1 MGVMRSLIQSVT
13 WLLLMGTLGYGAR
26 LEAAQG
32 KGVVT
37 AERVNL
43 RTRAS
48 LYDSQAF
55 AKVNT
60 GDSLVI
66 LEQIEVNS
74 PSSEGPS
81 QWLRVSVPK
90 EILLWISSKYVDKP
104 SGSVTVNRLNIR
116 VGPGV
121 EHQVIGQLMQ
131 GDVITP
137 VKEAGDWVG
146 IEPPEQAVAY
156 IASQFVELQ
165 TPEEVVQETPA
176 ELPAENSELSP
187 DSETPLLIVDD
198 PQGDGSQVLQAT
210 VSGNQPDE
218 SPATGQDPSNLTP
231 SVSENRPEEAL
242 TQDNLPESTQQE
254 NPPVTENAD
263 AVAPAPVVGEEL
275 TSEDDKI
282 LSERLKRIVT
292 REGIVKRSRSIQAPT
307 YHRLEDPTTHRT
319 MNYLYTGK
327 LHLNR
332 DPKASD
338 LKPYEQFRIRVTGQE
353 SVDPEWPSIP
363 VIEIETLR
371 LVD

>member
-1 MGVMRSLIQSVT
+1 MQSVT
-13 WLLLMGTLGYGAR
+13 WLLLMGTLGYGVR
-26 LEAAQG
+26 VEAAQG

-74 PSSEGPS
+74 PSSEGLS
-81 QWLRVSVPK
+81 QWLRVGVPK
-90 EILLWISSKYVDKP
+90 HIPLWISSKYVDKP

-131 GDVITP
+131 GDVITS

-165 TPEEVVQETPA
+165 TPKRKFRRRPRSHLRKTLSFPLAQRRPSSSSTILKEKAVRCCRQRFQAISPMIVQ
-176 ELPAENSELSP
+176 
-187 DSETPLLIVDD
+187 
-198 PQGDGSQVLQAT
+198 
-210 VSGNQPDE
+210 
-218 SPATGQDPSNLTP
+218 
-231 SVSENRPEEAL
+231 AL
-242 TQDNLPESTQQE
+242 
-254 NPPVTENAD
+254 V
-263 AVAPAPVVGEEL
+263 
-275 TSEDDKI
+275 
-282 LSERLKRIVT
+282 RI
-292 REGIVKRSRSIQAPT
+292 
-307 YHRLEDPTTHRT
+307 H
-319 MNYLYTGK
+319 
-327 LHLNR
+327 
-332 DPKASD
+332 
-338 LKPYEQFRIRVTGQE
+338 
-353 SVDPEWPSIP
+353 
-363 VIEIETLR
+363 
-371 LVD
+371 

>member
-1 MGVMRSLIQSVT
+1 
-13 WLLLMGTLGYGAR
+13 MGTLGYGAR
-26 LEAAQG
+26 VEAAQG

-81 QWLRVSVPK
+81 QWLRVGVPK
-90 EILLWISSKYVDKP
+90 QIPLWISSKYVDKP

-131 GDVITP
+131 GDVITT

-165 TPEEVVQETPA
+165 TSEKEVQEPPGKSPTQ
-176 ELPAENSELSP
+176 STELSTG
-187 DSETPLLIVDD
+187 SETPLLIVDN
-198 PQGDGSQVLQAT
+198 PQGESSQVLLAT
-210 VSGNQPDE
+210 VSGNQPDD
-218 SPATGQDPSNLTP
+218 SPGTGLHPSNLRP
-231 SVSENRPEEAL
+231 SVNENRPEEAS
-242 TQDNLPESTQQE
+242 TQENLSVSIQQE
-254 NPPVTENAD
+254 NLPVTENAVT
-263 AVAPAPVVGEEL
+263 VAPVPVVGEEL
-275 TSEDDKI
+275 TSEDDET

-307 YHRLEDPTTHRT
+307 YHRLEDPMTHRT

-332 DPKASD
+332 DPMASD

>member
-1 MGVMRSLIQSVT
+1 
-13 WLLLMGTLGYGAR
+13 MGTLGYGAR
-26 LEAAQG
+26 VEAAQG

-81 QWLRVSVPK
+81 QWLRVGVPK
-90 EILLWISSKYVDKP
+90 QIPLWISSKYVDKP

-131 GDVITP
+131 GDVITT

-165 TPEEVVQETPA
+165 TSEKEVQEPSGKSPTQ
-176 ELPAENSELSP
+176 STELSTG
-187 DSETPLLIVDD
+187 SETPLLIVDN
-198 PQGDGSQVLQAT
+198 PQGESSQVLLAT
-210 VSGNQPDE
+210 VSGNQPDD
-218 SPATGQDPSNLTP
+218 SPGTGLHPSNLRP
-231 SVSENRPEEAL
+231 SVNENRPEEAS
-242 TQDNLPESTQQE
+242 TQENLSVSIQQE
-254 NPPVTENAD
+254 NLPVTENAVT
-263 AVAPAPVVGEEL
+263 VAPVPAVGEEL
-275 TSEDDKI
+275 TSEDDET

-307 YHRLEDPTTHRT
+307 YHRLEDPMTHRT

-332 DPKASD
+332 DPMASD

>member
-1 MGVMRSLIQSVT
+1 MGVMRSLMQSVT

-26 LEAAQG
+26 VEAAQG

-81 QWLRVSVPK
+81 QWLRVGVPK
-90 EILLWISSKYVDKP
+90 QIPLWISSKYIDKP

-146 IEPPEQAVAY
+146 IEPPQQAVAY

-165 TPEEVVQETPA
+165 TSEKEVQEPSARSPTQ
-176 ELPAENSELSP
+176 STELSTG
-187 DSETPLLIVDD
+187 SETPLLIVDN
-198 PQGDGSQVLQAT
+198 PQGESSQVLLAT
-210 VSGNQPDE
+210 VSGNQPDD
-218 SPATGQDPSNLTP
+218 STGTGLHPSNLRP
-231 SVSENRPEEAL
+231 SVNENRPEEASI
-242 TQDNLPESTQQE
+242 QENLSVSIQQE
-254 NPPVTENAD
+254 NLPVTENAVT
-263 AVAPAPVVGEEL
+263 VAPVTAVGEEL
-275 TSEDDKI
+275 TSEDDET

-307 YHRLEDPTTHRT
+307 YHRLEDPMTHRT

-332 DPKASD
+332 DPMASD

>member
-1 MGVMRSLIQSVT
+1 M
-13 WLLLMGTLGYGAR
+13 R

-60 GDSLVI
+60 GDFLVI

-74 PSSEGPS
+74 ASSDSPS
-81 QWLRVSVPK
+81 QWLRVGVPK
-90 EILLWISSKYVDKP
+90 HIPLWISSKYVEKP

-121 EHQVIGQLMQ
+121 EHQIIGQLMQ

-156 IASQFVELQ
+156 VASQFVELQ
-165 TPEEVVQETPA
+165 TPEEEVQEAPVESPA
-176 ELPAENSELSP
+176 KSNELSTG
-187 DSETPLLIVDD
+187 SQTPLLIVDD
-198 PQGDGSQVLQAT
+198 PQGESSQVLQAT
-210 VSGNQPDE
+210 VSGNQPDD
-218 SPATGQDPSNLTP
+218 SPSTSQDPSNLTS
-231 SVSENRPEEAL
+231 SVSENRPEEAT
-242 TQDNLPESTQQE
+242 TQNNLAVSIQQE
-254 NPPVTENAD
+254 NPPVTENA
-263 AVAPAPVVGEEL
+263 ATVSPAPAPAPAVGDEL
-275 TSEDDKI
+275 TSEDDEI
-282 LSERLKRIVT
+282 MSERLKRIVT

-307 YHRLEDPTTHRT
+307 YHRLEDPMTHRT

-332 DPKASD
+332 GPMASD